1 MPIAPD
7 AGDSVRSRDGA
18 GVDLAARADDWRRL
32 AARLGVPFLDHVHP
46 EPVDPSRPLPDPS
59 VFARAEAMLLGEGPD
74 ALLVAAPTGERRA
87 VTADMLARHPD
98 LRRRFAVAAP
108 REIRRALIESH
119 ASALDTRAREGLA
132 GRDPAASARE
142 APTGGQVVILT
153 IVLAVWLL
161 TAVHLF
167 GPFVSL
173 TTAFFLLIGLFRAWM
188 ADEDVDDEPS
198 PPLPDEAL
206 PTVAVLVPL
215 HREAEVVADLVAA
228 LLTLDYPAERLDIRL
243 VIEADDETTLAAAH
257 RAVRAAERSAPSA
270 PPIDVLAV
278 RPSLPRTKP
287 KALNVALATVDAE
300 IVTVFDAED
309 RPAPD
314 QLRRAAAAFA
324 AGPSDLAVVQAALE
338 IDHDERDRSWWV
350 RQFEIE
356 YAVLFHGLLPWL
368 SRRRLFFPLGGT
380 SNHFRREA
388 LDAVGG
394 WDPDNVTEDV
404 DVALRLARAGRSM
417 ATIPSETLEEAP
429 PDWSAWRAQ
438 RVRWMKGWLQTWFV
452 HMRDPGR
459 LHRELGFRNTLI
471 FHLVVS
477 GQLASAF
484 VFAPSVAI
492 LALDLVGVL
501 TFVGDGLLHHD
512 VVLLAGLV
520 AFGSGVLGG
529 LTAAVRIAG
538 RRRRLRLVDILTIPF
553 YWCAL
558 SIAAALA
565 AVELVTAPGRW
576 NKTTHGRV
584 RRGRGDDPGLATAAL
599 DRSPLCA
606 QPRHPHEI
614 ASTPL
619 PPAPDEG

>member
-1 MPIAPD
+1 MESPRPIGAAGADLD
-7 AGDSVRSRDGA
+7 ALG
-18 GVDLAARADDWRRL
+18 DDWPRL
-32 AARLGVPFLDHVHP
+32 AARLGVPFFDLVHL
-46 EPVDPSRPLPDPS
+46 EPADPSQPLPDPT

-74 ALLVAAPTGERRA
+74 ALLVAAPTGEKRR
-87 VTADMLARHPD
+87 VTADMLVRHPD
-98 LRRRFAVAAP
+98 LRRRLAVAAP

-119 ASALDTRAREGLA
+119 ALALDARARRRLA
-132 GRDPAASARE
+132 ECDPTASARE
-142 APTGGQVVILT
+142 APTGGQVVILAIT
-153 IVLAVWLL
+153 LAVWLL

-188 ADEDVDDEPS
+188 ADEDADDEPS
-198 PPLPDEAL
+198 PPLAEADL
-206 PTVAVLVPL
+206 PTIAVLVPL
-215 HREAEVVADLVAA
+215 HREAEVVDDLVAA
-228 LLTLDYPAERLDIRL
+228 LLALDYPAARLDIRL
-243 VIEADDETTLAAAH
+243 VVEADDAATLAAAH
-257 RAVRAAERSAPSA
+257 RAVHAVGCRAKPS

-300 IVTVFDAED
+300 IVSVFDAED
-309 RPAPD
+309 RPDPD

-380 SNHFRREA
+380 SNHFRRAA
-388 LDAVGG
+388 LDAVGA

-404 DVALRLARAGRSM
+404 DVALRLARAGWTM
-417 ATIPSETLEEAP
+417 ATIPSRTLEEAP

-459 LHRELGFRNTLI
+459 LHRELGFRNALI

-484 VFAPSVAI
+484 VFAPSVAV

-512 VVLLAGLV
+512 VVLVAGLV
-520 AFGSGVLGG
+520 AFSSGVLGG

-538 RRRRLRLVDILTIPF
+538 RRRRLRLADILTIPF

-558 SIAAALA
+558 SLAAALA
-565 AVELVTAPGRW
+565 AVELATAPGRW

-584 RRGRGDDPGLATAAL
+584 RRGTGARPRPPAFADPN
-599 DRSPLCA
+599 DP
-606 QPRHPHEI
+606 PHPHEI
-614 ASTPL
+614 APTPL